1 VPRKPTLRGEG
12 SDAEQPPAAAT
23 QSKTARHP
31 IVNAAE
37 SIEDEIITVT
47 LRPTRF
53 ERYVGQKDVVEN
65 LKISIEAAKRRGEP
79 LDHILLQGPPGLG
92 KTTLANIIAREMEAT
107 FRQASGPTLDR
118 PGDLVG
124 ILTNLERGDV
134 LFIDEIHR
142 LSRVVE
148 EFLYP
153 AMEDFA
159 IDFMVDKGAY
169 AKTIK
174 INLKQFTLI
183 GATTRPGML
192 TAPLRERFGIVHR
205 LDYYGVDDLCS
216 IVKHSAT
223 VLGVHIDEEGARE
236 VASRARG
243 TPRIANRLLRR
254 VRDFAEVRS
263 AGKVDREVAKAALEL
278 ERIDLLGL
286 DPLDRAFLRVLIE
299 QYSGGPVGIAALA
312 ASLNEDEETLVDVV
326 EPFLIQIGFV
336 ARTAAG
342 RRATPKARAYL
353 GNPAAHEHP
362 RLL

>member
-1 VPRKPTLRGEG
+1 MPRKRTIRP
-12 SDAEQPPAAAT
+12 SDSEPASQDSERRPVIDA
-23 QSKTARHP
+23 S
-31 IVNAAE
+31 E

-53 ERYVGQKDVVEN
+53 DRYVGQYDVVEN

-79 LDHILLQGPPGLG
+79 LDHVLLQGPPGLG

-107 FRQASGPTLDR
+107 FRPVSGPTLER

-134 LFIDEIHR
+134 LFIDEVHR

-174 INLKQFTLI
+174 INLKHFTLI

-205 LDYYGVDDLCS
+205 LDYYSVDDLCT
-216 IVKHSAT
+216 IVTHSAG
-223 VLGVHIDEEGARE
+223 VLGVRIEADGARE
-236 VASRARG
+236 IASRARG

-263 AGKVDREVAKAALEL
+263 QGTVDCEVARAALEL

-286 DPLDRAFLRVLIE
+286 DPLDRTFLRVLIE
-299 QYSGGPVGIAALA
+299 QYDGGPVGIAAMA
-312 ASLNEDEETLVDVV
+312 ASLNEDEGTLVDVV
-326 EPFLIQIGFV
+326 EPFLIQIGFLQ
-336 ARTAAG
+336 RTAAG
-342 RRATPKARAYL
+342 RRATSKAKQYL
-353 GNPAAHEHP
+353 GAAATVEHP

>member
-1 VPRKPTLRGEG
+1 MPRKPAIQRE
-12 SDAEQPPAAAT
+12 DAQPLAT
-23 QSKTARHP
+23 VQAPARHA
-31 IVNAAE
+31 VVGANE
-37 SIEDEIITVT
+37 TIEDEIITVT

-53 ERYVGQKDVVEN
+53 DRYVGQREVVDN

-79 LDHILLQGPPGLG
+79 LDHILLHGPPGLG
-92 KTTLANIIAREMEAT
+92 KTTLANIISREMEAT
-107 FRQASGPTLDR
+107 FRQVSGPTLER

-124 ILTNLERGDV
+124 ILTNLDRGDV
-134 LFIDEIHR
+134 LFIDEVHR
-142 LSRVVE
+142 LSRVIE

-153 AMEDFA
+153 AMEDYA

-174 INLKQFTLI
+174 INLKHFTLI

-205 LDYYGVDDLCS
+205 LDYYSVDDLCA
-216 IVKHSAT
+216 IVKHSASL
-223 VLGVHIDEEGARE
+223 LGVSIRDDGARE
-236 VASRARG
+236 IASRARG

-254 VRDFAEVRS
+254 VRDFAEVKS
-263 AGKVDREVAKAALEL
+263 AGAIDQKVAQAALEL

-312 ASLNEDEETLVDVV
+312 ASLNEDEGTLVDVV
-326 EPFLIQIGFV
+326 EPYLIQIGFV
-336 ARTAAG
+336 QRTAGG
-342 RRATPKARAYL
+342 RKATAKAKRHL
-353 GNPAAHEHP
+353 GIPVGATATEQQP